1 VAQDGTERAERAKKT
16 EGQNVAERQ
25 DERGFADSICARRYN
40 AEPLVLLKKNIK
52 LLLDDYEPP
61 LVDNKDCEQLLTW
74 KGHLWRMSLEA
85 AMGVQY
91 LHHHRYECSERSER
105 SGRH

>member
-1 VAQDGTERAERAKKT
+1 MRG
-16 EGQNVAERQ
+16 GRQ

-52 LLLDDYEPP
+52 LLLDGYEPP
-61 LVDNKDCEQLLTW
+61 LVDNKNCEQLLTW

-91 LHHHRYECSERSER
+91 LHHHRYE
-105 SGRH
+105 RHASARKEPSTY